1 MMGSLSATGLSYSL
15 AGRRLIDKVDLQVQP
30 GERLAITGPSGV
42 GKTTLLML
50 LSGLL
55 RPHSGRVLLGE
66 QPLENATEAIRQQ
79 VAIVFQGYGLL
90 SLLSAAENV
99 EVPLYAR
106 GIHARE
112 SGEMAMDALRRV
124 GLAPWANHLT
134 EELSGGQQQ
143 RVAIARA
150 LAMRPQLLLA
160 DEPTAEQD
168 PEHRTL
174 ALEALLAEGQRGAV
188 IVLATHDP
196 EIAARCD
203 RELRLSDGGLS

>member
-1 MMGSLSATGLSYSL
+1 MTGCLNATSLSYSL
-15 AGRRLIDKVDLQVQP
+15 AGRRLIDQVDLQVRP

-55 RPHSGRVLLGE
+55 RPDHGQVSLNDV
-66 QPLENATEAIRQQ
+66 QLETATETVRQQ

-90 SLLSAAENV
+90 SLLTAAENI
-99 EVPLYAR
+99 EIPLYAR
-106 GIHARE
+106 GIHARD
-112 SGEMAMDALRRV
+112 SAGIAIDTLRRV

-150 LAMRPQLLLA
+150 LAIRPRLLLA

-174 ALEALLAEGQRGAV
+174 ALEAILAEAQRGAIV
-188 IVLATHDP
+188 VLATHDP
-196 EIAARCD
+196 EIAAHCD
-203 RELRLSDGGLS
+203 RELGLSDGHLV

>member
-1 MMGSLSATGLSYSL
+1 MGPLIATGLSYSL
-15 AGRRLIDKVDLQVQP
+15 AGRLLVDEVDLQVHP

-42 GKTTLLML
+42 GKTTVLML

-55 RPHSGRVLLGE
+55 RPDHGRVLLGE
-66 QPLENATEAIRQQ
+66 QPLESATEVVRRQ

-90 SLLSAAENV
+90 SLLTAVENV

-106 GIHARE
+106 GVHARQ
-112 SGEMAMDALRRV
+112 SSEMAMDALRRV
-124 GLAPWANHLT
+124 GLGAWADHLT

-150 LAMRPQLLLA
+150 LAMRPQVLLA

-168 PEHRTL
+168 QQHRTL
-174 ALEALLAEGQRGAV
+174 ALEALFAEAERGAI

-196 EIAARCD
+196 EIAALCD
-203 RELRLSDGGLS
+203 RQLRLSDGGLS

>member
-1 MMGSLSATGLSYSL
+1 MGSLNATGLTYSV
-15 AGRRLIDKVDLQVQP
+15 AARRLLDQVDIEVQP

-55 RPHSGRVLLGE
+55 RPDRGQVSLGE
-66 QPLENATEAIRQQ
+66 EQLGDTTKTIRQQ

-90 SLLSAAENV
+90 SLLTASENI
-99 EVPLYAR
+99 EIPLYAR
-106 GIHARE
+106 GVHARE
-112 SGEMAMDALRRV
+112 SGEIAMDALRRV

-168 PEHRTL
+168 PEHRRL
-174 ALEALLAEGQRGAV
+174 ALEALLAEAQRGAI
-188 IVLATHDP
+188 IVVATHDP
-196 EIAARCD
+196 EIAVLCD
-203 RELRLSDGGLS
+203 RELRLKDGHLS